1 MTYSEK
7 NQYISYI
14 HLEHELRAI
23 ARGGTS
29 LYLEGRKSNAKEI
42 AAACVF
48 NEETD
53 YMRDYVWSE
62 SGQLAQL
69 KFDAVNNK

>member
-7 NQYISYI
+7 NRYISFMM
-14 HLEHELRAI
+14 LESELKNI
-23 ARGGTS
+23 ADKGAS
-29 LYLEGRKSNAKEI
+29 LYLEGRKSDAKEI

-69 KFDAVNNK
+69 KFDAVNNI